1 MPETKSVI
9 ADEKLL
15 KAINKFYGFPG
26 SISTLESAVEFLMNS
41 RFISSDSSKS
51 YYFDTILTSGY
62 STICT
67 TKNSEVKEIAI
78 DFNVRQIEG
87 LKEICEALLNGVPG
101 KTMEEVFRLLPKEGD
116 ENAGT
121 A

>member
-26 SISTLESAVEFLMNS
+26 GISTLESAVEFLMNS
-41 RFISSDSSKS
+41 RFTSSDSSES

-67 TKNSEVKEIAI
+67 TKNKEIAI
-78 DFNVRQIEG
+78 EFNVRQIEG

-101 KTMEEVFRLLPKEGD
+101 KTMEELFRLLPKEGD